1 MIERHK
7 VIFKDTAISTTDIPC
22 RNHVN
27 RESGSEPMDAQA
39 IYMFQRNP
47 NEPGSNGS
55 PRPNNGNNGSG
66 GSGGPN
72 RNTMMPLI
80 LRTLLI
86 AVAVLII
93 WGLFQYFSQSSNTT
107 PKDLLE
113 VPYSTFYQQV
123 QQDNVQNVVF
133 QGQDANGTFKNAIT
147 VSGSNNGLP
156 SKNFHFTQLPN
167 GDPTLIPLLNTHHVN
182 YQAKVVSDNNFFL
195 NLLINLL
202 PWVLIIAVFVFIARR
217 ATQSQ
222 QNIFSFGK
230 SRAKVILEDRPST
243 TFADVAGVDESK
255 NDLIEVVEF
264 LKTPGKF
271 QRLGGR
277 VPRGVLLVGPPG
289 TGKTLL
295 ARAVAGE
302 ASVPFFSMSGS
313 EFVEVLVGV
322 GASRVR
328 DLFDQAK
335 KAAPSI
341 IFIDEVDAVG
351 RQRGSS
357 INSNDEREQTLNQ
370 LLVEMDGFDT
380 RQAVVVI
387 AATNRPDGLDKALL
401 RPGRFDRRVTV
412 ERPDW
417 NGRLAILKIHSRD
430 VPLASDVDLITIA
443 RSTPGMVGADLANLV
458 NEAAL
463 LAARRN
469 LDAVTQSCFDEA
481 LDKILIGAERPLI
494 LSEEDLNVVA
504 YHEGGHALT
513 GLLQEHVD
521 PVTKVTIVPRGQAL
535 GVTQYTPLDDRYNY
549 SKNYLE
555 SQLVTALGGR
565 AAEEVAIG
573 RITTGAENDL
583 QRVTAIAR
591 QMVARWGMSERLGT
605 VSFSDRDDPFAGTAL
620 ASGSH
625 EYSEKT
631 ATIIDEEVDRLV
643 KNAHNR
649 AVHLLTEHRVTLDR
663 IAHALRLYE
672 TIDAKQLRAIMV
684 ETGAIE
690 SAPVAYQG

>member
-1 MIERHK
+1 
-7 VIFKDTAISTTDIPC
+7 
-22 RNHVN
+22 
-27 RESGSEPMDAQA
+27 MDDGTR
-39 IYMFQRNP
+39 YMFQRNP
-47 NEPGSNGS
+47 NDRPPMPQRPDPGG
-55 PRPNNGNNGSG
+55 GNNGSG
-66 GSGGPN
+66 GPPRTPGS
-72 RNTMMPLI
+72 RLI
-80 LRTLLI
+80 VRTLIILGLLLLGWYLI
-86 AVAVLII
+86 QFFTQ
-93 WGLFQYFSQSSNTT
+93 GTSSSN
-107 PKDLLE
+107 PNAVE
-113 VPYSTFYQQV
+113 IPYSTFYQEV
-123 QQDNVQNVVF
+123 TAGNVKDVTF
-133 QGQDANGTFKNAIT
+133 SGQDANGDFKTPQLI
-147 VSGSNNGLP
+147 VDVNGQ
-156 SKNFHFTQLPN
+156 SKPAATSFHFTLLPN
-167 GDPTLIPLLNTHHVN
+167 GDTSLTTLLNTHGVS
-182 YQAKVVSDNNFFL
+182 YSAKITSDNSVFL
-195 NLLINLL
+195 SILFTWVPWILLI
-202 PWVLIIAVFVFIARR
+202 VFFFFIFRR
-217 ATQSQ
+217 ANQGQ

-230 SRAKVILEDRPST
+230 SKAKVIMEDRPST
-243 TFADVAGVDESK
+243 TFADVAGVDEAK

-271 QRLGGR
+271 QKLGGKI
-277 VPRGVLLVGPPG
+277 PRGVLLVGPPG

-302 ASVPFFSMSGS
+302 AGVPFFSISGS

-341 IFIDEVDAVG
+341 IFIDEIDAVG

-370 LLVEMDGFDT
+370 LLVEMDGFDV

-417 NGRLAILKIHSRD
+417 NGRLAILKIHAKN
-430 VPLASDVDLITIA
+430 VPLGPDVDLVAIA
-443 RSTPGMVGADLANLV
+443 RGTPGMVGADIANLV

-469 LDAVTQSCFDEA
+469 LDYVTQNCFEEA
-481 LDKILIGAERPLI
+481 LDKILIGAERPLV

-513 GLLQEHVD
+513 GLLTENVD

-549 SKNYLE
+549 SKEYLE

-565 AAEEVAIG
+565 AAEQVAIG

-591 QMVARWGMSERLGT
+591 QMVTRWGMSDRLGAI
-605 VSFSDRDDPFAGTAL
+605 SFSEREDPFAGTSL
-620 ASGSH
+620 ATGSR

-631 ATIIDEEVDRLV
+631 ATIVDEEVNRIV
-643 KNAHNR
+643 KWAYDA
-649 AVHLLTEHRVTLDR
+649 AVSLLTTHRATLDR
-663 IAHALRLYE
+663 IAKDLRLHE
-672 TIDAKQLRAIMV
+672 TLDARQLRKIL
-684 ETGAIE
+684 EDTGSIQ
-690 SAPVAYQG
+690 SAPLSYR

>member
-1 MIERHK
+1 
-7 VIFKDTAISTTDIPC
+7 
-22 RNHVN
+22 
-27 RESGSEPMDAQA
+27 MDAQA
-39 IYMFQRNP
+39 KYMFQRNP

-182 YQAKVVSDNNFFL
+182 YEAKVVSDNNFFL

-430 VPLASDVDLITIA
+430 VPLARDVDLITIA
-443 RSTPGMVGADLANLV
+443 RATPGMVGADLANLV

-583 QRVTAIAR
+583 QRVTTIAR

-605 VSFSDRDDPFAGTAL
+605 VSFSDREDPFAGTAL

-643 KNAHNR
+643 KNAYNR

-663 IAHALRLYE
+663 IARALRLYE
-672 TIDAKQLRAIMV
+672 TIDAKQLREIMV

>member
-1 MIERHK
+1 M
-7 VIFKDTAISTTDIPC
+7 DTQVK
-22 RNHVN
+22 HL
-27 RESGSEPMDAQA
+27 
-39 IYMFQRNP
+39 YQRNSNDQSP
-47 NEPGSNGS
+47 TGPQRSDNGSNGS
-55 PRPNNGNNGSG
+55 NG
-66 GSGGPN
+66 GSPPKNN
-72 RNTMMPLI
+72 RPI
-80 LRTLLI
+80 LNLVLFITGI
-86 AVAVLII
+86 VLIF
-93 WGLFQYFSQSSNTT
+93 WVLPQLFSPGANVHGQNVGE
-107 PKDLLE
+107 L
-113 VPYSTFYQQV
+113 PYSAFYQQI
-123 QQDNVQNVVF
+123 QAGNIKDATF
-133 QGQDANGTFKNAIT
+133 QGQDVSGDFKHPVSLTDANGNPVLA
-147 VSGSNNGLP
+147 SQ
-156 SKNFHFTQLPN
+156 FHLTQFPN
-167 GDPTLIPLLNTHHVN
+167 GDPNLIPLLNQYHV
-182 YQAKVVSDNNFFL
+182 QFQVKPVAAP
-195 NLLINLL
+195 NLLLNILINFL
-202 PWVLIIAVFVFIARR
+202 PVIVVFGVIFFFSRR

-230 SRAKVILEDRPST
+230 SKAKVILEDRPST
-243 TFADVAGVDESK
+243 IFADVAGVDEAK

-271 QRLGGR
+271 QRLGGKI
-277 VPRGVLLVGPPG
+277 PRGVLLVGPPG

-302 ASVPFFSMSGS
+302 AGVPFFSMSGS

-341 IFIDEVDAVG
+341 IFIDEIDAVG
-351 RQRGSS
+351 RQRGTS

-417 NGRLAILKIHSRD
+417 NGRLAILKIHTRG
-430 VPLASDVDLITIA
+430 VPLAKDADLITIA
-443 RSTPGMVGADLANLV
+443 RATPGMVGADIANLV

-469 LDAVTQSCFDEA
+469 LIAVTQNCFDDA

-494 LSEEDLNVVA
+494 LSEADLNVVA

-513 GLLQEHVD
+513 GLLQEDVD

-549 SKNYLE
+549 TKEYLE
-555 SQLVTALGGR
+555 ARLVTTLGGR
-565 AAEEVAIG
+565 AAEQVAIG
-573 RITTGAENDL
+573 HITTGAENDL
-583 QRVTAIAR
+583 QQVTAIAR
-591 QMVARWGMSERLGT
+591 QMVTRWGMSERLGT
-605 VSFSDRDDPFAGTAL
+605 ISFSEREDPFASTVL
-620 ASGSH
+620 ATGSR
-625 EYSEKT
+625 EYSEQT
-631 ATIIDEEVDRLV
+631 AIIIDEEVNRLV
-643 KNAHNR
+643 KWAYEL
-649 AVHLLTEHRVTLDR
+649 AVSLLTSHRETLNG
-663 IAHALRLYE
+663 IARALRLHE
-672 TIDAKQLRAIMV
+672 TLDARQLRAILEDTHAV
-684 ETGAIE
+684 HTG
-690 SAPVAYQG
+690 PL

>member
-1 MIERHK
+1 
-7 VIFKDTAISTTDIPC
+7 
-22 RNHVN
+22 
-27 RESGSEPMDAQA
+27 MDAQA
-39 IYMFQRNP
+39 KYMFQRNP

-133 QGQDANGTFKNAIT
+133 QGQDANGMFKNAIT

-182 YQAKVVSDNNFFL
+182 YEAKVVSDNNFFL

-430 VPLASDVDLITIA
+430 VPLARDVDLITIA
-443 RSTPGMVGADLANLV
+443 RATPGMVGADLANLV

-672 TIDAKQLRAIMV
+672 TIDAKQLREIMV

>member
-1 MIERHK
+1 M
-7 VIFKDTAISTTDIPC
+7 
-22 RNHVN
+22 
-27 RESGSEPMDAQA
+27 
-39 IYMFQRNP
+39 YQRNS
-47 NEPGSNGS
+47 NEQGPTGQQRPGKGSNGGR
-55 PRPNNGNNGSG
+55 PPNN
-66 GSGGPN
+66 
-72 RNTMMPLI
+72 RMPL
-80 LRTLLI
+80 LVRS
-86 AVAVLII
+86 LII
-93 WGLFQYFSQSSNTT
+93 LGVVLVAWYLFQSLFFQGSNMSGQNVG
-107 PKDLLE
+107 E

-123 QQDNVQNVVF
+123 QAGNVKNATFHGQDITGDLRSAIQLM
-133 QGQDANGTFKNAIT
+133 DANGNLVLTDHYH
-147 VSGSNNGLP
+147 L
-156 SKNFHFTQLPN
+156 TQLPN
-167 GDPTLIPLLNTHHVN
+167 GDPNLIPLLNTHHVQF
-182 YQAKVVSDNNFFL
+182 QAKPIPSNNGLLNIVFGFLPLIVVFGAIFF
-195 NLLINLL
+195 IS
-202 PWVLIIAVFVFIARR
+202 RR
-217 ATQSQ
+217 ATQGQ

-230 SRAKVILEDRPST
+230 TRAKVVPGDRPST
-243 TFADVAGVDESK
+243 TFADVAGVDEAK
-255 NDLIEVVEF
+255 NDLVEVVEF
-264 LKTPGKF
+264 LKTPTKF
-271 QRLGGR
+271 QRLGGKI
-277 VPRGVLLVGPPG
+277 PRGVLLVGPPG

-302 ASVPFFSMSGS
+302 ASVPFFSISGS

-341 IFIDEVDAVG
+341 IFIDEIDAVG

-387 AATNRPDGLDKALL
+387 GATNRPDGLDKALL

-412 ERPDW
+412 DRPDW
-417 NGRLAILKIHSRD
+417 NGRLAILKIHTHD

-443 RSTPGMVGADLANLV
+443 RATPGMVGADIANLV

-469 LDAVTQSCFDEA
+469 LQNVTQRCFDEA
-481 LDKILIGAERPLI
+481 LDKILLGAERPLV
-494 LSEEDLNVVA
+494 LSDEDINVIA

-513 GLLQEHVD
+513 GMLSGHAD
-521 PVTKVTIVPRGQAL
+521 PGSKVTIVPRGQAL

-549 SKNYLE
+549 SKEYLE

-565 AAEEVAIG
+565 AAEQVAIG

-605 VSFSDRDDPFAGTAL
+605 VSFSDRDDPFAGTTL
-620 ASGSH
+620 ATSSR
-625 EYSEKT
+625 EYSERT
-631 ATIIDEEVDRLV
+631 ASIIDEEVNRIV
-643 KNAHNR
+643 KWAYNR
-649 AVHLLTEHRVTLDR
+649 SVSLIKEHLSTLDS

-672 TIDAKQLRAIMV
+672 TVDARQLREIMI
-684 ETGAIE
+684 ETGAINAAPAAYIE
-690 SAPVAYQG
+690 S